1 MGALLKSLGA
11 EFKLS
16 GAFARSCV
24 VFLLYLGALPQA
36 HAGATLLLEEPYSY
50 DGAFAG
56 TGHSAVY
63 LSHVCSDSPII
74 LRLCRED
81 ESGVVLSRYDGVA
94 GYDWIAVPLI
104 SYLYAVEQK
113 DSIPLYADAKLIA
126 FLRDQYRR
134 DHFETLAPDRAD
146 GGTPEGNWYELVGAS
161 YDRTIY
167 GFEIETSPEQD
178 VLLITKLNR
187 QQNRERYNFVKQ
199 NCADFVREVIDF
211 YYPHALHRSVI
222 GDLGVTTPKQI
233 AKMMVKY
240 SRRHRELE
248 SSNFV
253 LSQVPGAGGRSKPV
267 HGVLESLV
275 AAKKYMVPLAVVHP
289 YIGVGLL
296 VGYMGHHFNPAK
308 NAPIVASSSGASSSG
323 DSSSELDS
331 PVSHRDRLIYESR
344 LKELSE
350 SSPGAE
356 AKDWERLQAEAQ
368 PELDDFGQPVLEIRR
383 GDDVV
388 RVGVTRS
395 NILESSGSRSLAAEM
410 LETRIRQELRP
421 SIASKTAHQDV
432 ESDLELLRQLVS
444 KPRFANTSN
453 QSQVPNSLVW
463 SAVRSQ

>member
-1 MGALLKSLGA
+1 MGALLKSLWA
-11 EFKLS
+11 ELKLL
-16 GAFARSCV
+16 GVLARSCV

-63 LSHVCSDSPII
+63 LSHVCSDSPVV

-81 ESGVVLSRYDGVA
+81 EPGVVLSRYDGVA

-104 SYLYAVEQK
+104 PYLYAVEQK
-113 DSIPLYADAKLIA
+113 DSIPLYADAKLVA

-134 DHFETLAPDRAD
+134 DHFEALAPDRAD
-146 GGTPEGNWYELVGAS
+146 GGMPEGNWYELVGAS

-167 GFEIETSPEQD
+167 GFEIETTPEQD
-178 VLLITKLNR
+178 VLLIRKLNS
-187 QQNRERYNFVKQ
+187 QQNRERYNFVKR

-222 GDLGVTTPKQI
+222 GDLGVTTPKQL

-248 SSNFV
+248 SSSFV

-289 YIGVGLL
+289 YIGAGLL

-308 NAPIVASSSGASSSG
+308 NALIVASSR
-323 DSSSELDS
+323 ELDS
-331 PVSHRDRLIYESR
+331 PVNRRDRLIYESR

-368 PELDDFGQPVLEIRR
+368 PELDAFGQPVLEIRR
-383 GDDVV
+383 GDDAV
-388 RVGVTRS
+388 RVGVTRR

-421 SIASKTAHQDV
+421 SIASKTAHKDV

-444 KPRFANTSN
+444 QPRLANASN
-453 QSQVPNSLVW
+453 QSHLPNSLIW
-463 SAVRSQ
+463 SAASLQ